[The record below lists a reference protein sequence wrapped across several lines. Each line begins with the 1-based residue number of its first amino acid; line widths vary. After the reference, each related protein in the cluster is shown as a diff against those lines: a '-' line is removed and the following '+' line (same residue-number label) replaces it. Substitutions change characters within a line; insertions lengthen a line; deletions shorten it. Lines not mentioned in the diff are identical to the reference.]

1 MKIASEQQ
9 EKLQQAKDRCKYRLQ
24 GADPHGAYPT
34 GIVRSSYWK
43 FYSEEEE
50 LPVYDTPVTHGG
62 PQSFVVIPWGSRDFT
77 AESLVPVWDAE
88 ILPENLHIAATVENH
103 KIHFADT
110 ESANLMIEINK
121 GYQHPLA
128 IFRAEFKNI
137 DNPEDPEVLY
147 FEPGI
152 HKIRTLEL
160 QSGQTVVLA
169 PGAILTP
176 IQPDETDEILVE
188 NDWAGKTNYQ
198 DLISANKKKNIRIC
212 GAGIIDLTALDW
224 HARRSMVFCDC
235 ENIEIEDV
243 IFIGAAH
250 WTLPFFGCRNV
261 HVNRARLLAYRENSD
276 GIDLVDTQNAL
287 IENCFLRTGDDAICL
302 KSMALTKQVETHDIT
317 VRKCIVWNDK
327 VRAFGVAG
335 ESRHDIYNAIFED
348 CDVLHSMADW
358 TTEVGALAVYI
369 CDAAKVHHI
378 VFRNIRVRQESNYAI
393 CCVITRDKWS
403 SDERAGQVEDILFED
418 IKMDGVLTPFVVNS
432 YYWCCDPDGHST
444 YVSTKEPLPVDE
456 RTPRIKELA
465 FRNIEAHNCHVAGT
479 FIYGLPEAKIEKVT
493 MENIEIDFAENP
505 TPEYPAMMAEVE
517 PCTNRGVFIN
527 NVKELT
533 LKNVKVHGTAGE
545 PFEIENVDCVEK
557 E

>member
-1 MKIASEQQ
+1 MKIASKQQ
-9 EKLQQAKDRCKYRLQ
+9 KKIQQAKDRCKYRLQ

-43 FYSEEEE
+43 FYSGEEE

-62 PQSFVVIPWGSRDFT
+62 PQSFVVIPWDGRDFT
-77 AESLVPVWDAE
+77 AESLVPVWNAE

-137 DNPEDPEVLY
+137 DNLEDPEVLY

-169 PGAILTP
+169 PGAILTA

-198 DLISANKKKNIRIC
+198 DFISANKKNNIRIC

-243 IFIGAAH
+243 IFLGAAH

-287 IENCFLRTGDDAICL
+287 IERCFLRTGDDAICL

-378 VFRNIRVRQESNYAI
+378 VFRNIRIRQESNYAI

-418 IKMDGVLTPFVVNS
+418 IM
-432 YYWCCDPDGHST
+432 
-444 YVSTKEPLPVDE
+444 
-456 RTPRIKELA
+456 
-465 FRNIEAHNCHVAGT
+465 
-479 FIYGLPEAKIEKVT
+479 LPENYSIYLRGFSEEHKIRNLCFRGGDLENCGQH
-493 MENIEIDFAENP
+493 MERMEFVEIKK
-505 TPEYPAMMAEVE
+505 T
-517 PCTNRGVFIN
+517 
-527 NVKELT
+527 
-533 LKNVKVHGTAGE
+533 
-545 PFEIENVDCVEK
+545 
-557 E
+557 

>member
-9 EKLQQAKDRCKYRLQ
+9 EKRQQAKDRCKYRLQ

-43 FYSEEEE
+43 FYSGEEE

-335 ESRHDIYNAIFED
+335 ESAQHGRLDNRSGSTCSIY
-348 CDVLHSMADW
+348 L
-358 TTEVGALAVYI
+358 
-369 CDAAKVHHI
+369 
-378 VFRNIRVRQESNYAI
+378 R
-393 CCVITRDKWS
+393 CCK
-403 SDERAGQVEDILFED
+403 
-418 IKMDGVLTPFVVNS
+418 
-432 YYWCCDPDGHST
+432 ST
-444 YVSTKEPLPVDE
+444 SHC
-456 RTPRIKELA
+456 IS
-465 FRNIEAHNCHVAGT
+465 
-479 FIYGLPEAKIEKVT
+479 
-493 MENIEIDFAENP
+493 
-505 TPEYPAMMAEVE
+505 
-517 PCTNRGVFIN
+517 
-527 NVKELT
+527 
-533 LKNVKVHGTAGE
+533 
-545 PFEIENVDCVEK
+545 
-557 E
+557 